1 MFKSRR
7 TIMNTKEEDLENA
20 DPLEVA
26 EDPITHK
33 KNTKNMY
40 ITKAE
45 LLKEVIISKQKGKM
59 SNELA
64 RMLMLLT
71 SKYAKSSN
79 FARYTFNEDMQAF
92 ALMMLVRTWNSFD
105 PTKSENP
112 FAFFTQCIKNSF
124 IQFLNT
130 EKRQRNIR
138 DELLV
143 DQGLTPSY
151 TYLAEHSDNNQ
162 ERIFAYDEQD
172 HEQYVKDF
180 NELNSTPELDEEEF
194 RDSEE
199 TSEDGAET
207 DQEEKVN
214 EI

>member
-1 MFKSRR
+1 
-7 TIMNTKEEDLENA
+7 MNTKEEDHENA
-20 DPLEVA
+20 DTLEVA
-26 EDPITHK
+26 EDPITYK

-162 ERIFAYDEQD
+162 ERTFAYDEQD

-194 RDSEE
+194 GDSEE
-199 TSEDGAET
+199 TSEDGTET

>member
-1 MFKSRR
+1 
-7 TIMNTKEEDLENA
+7 MNTKEEDPENV
-20 DPLEVA
+20 DTLEVV
-26 EDPITHK
+26 EDHAAHK

-45 LLKEVIISKQKGKM
+45 LLKEVVISKQKGKM

-194 RDSEE
+194 GNSEE
-199 TSEDGAET
+199 TPEDGTEA

>member
-1 MFKSRR
+1 
-7 TIMNTKEEDLENA
+7 MNTKEEDLENA
-20 DPLEVA
+20 DTLEVA

-33 KNTKNMY
+33 KKTKNMY

>member
-1 MFKSRR
+1 
-7 TIMNTKEEDLENA
+7 MNTKEEDLENA